1 MAAGY
6 ESDVVYRLETNL
18 DDCSAEILGSAME
31 RLLAAG
37 ALDVWFTPIQMK
49 KHRPGTM
56 LSVLAEE
63 NARERLIDLV
73 LTETSAFGLRVERI
87 ERVKLA
93 RRIETVTTP
102 FGDIAVKLGLKG
114 DRVVQVAPE
123 YESVRAAAESS
134 GKAVRVIFEAARRA
148 WHDAHPQQF

>member
-1 MAAGY
+1 MPDGY
-6 ESDVVYRLETNL
+6 ETDVVYRLETNL
-18 DDCSAEILGSAME
+18 DDCSAEVLGSAME

-56 LSVLAEE
+56 LSVLSEE
-63 NARERLIDLV
+63 NTRQRLIDLV
-73 LTETSAFGLRVERI
+73 LTETSAFGVRVEKI

-93 RRIETVTTP
+93 RRIETVTTA
-102 FGDIAVKLGLKG
+102 FGEIAVKLGLKG

-123 YESVRAAAESS
+123 YESVRAAAEAS
-134 GKAVRVIFEAARRA
+134 GQTVRVIFESARRA
-148 WHDAHPQQF
+148 WQDAHPQQF

>member
-1 MAAGY
+1 MPAGY
-6 ESDVVYRLETNL
+6 ETDVVYRLETNL

-63 NARERLIDLV
+63 QTRERLIELV
-73 LTETSAFGLRVERI
+73 LTETSAFGVRVERV

-93 RRIETVTTP
+93 RRMETVTTP
-102 FGDIAVKLGLKG
+102 FGDVAVKLGLKG

-123 YESVRAAAESS
+123 YESVRAAAASS
-134 GKAVRVIFEAARRA
+134 GQTVRVIFDSARRA
-148 WHDAHPQQF
+148 WQDAHPQPF